1 MKVLITGSN
10 GFIGRNLSLWLK
22 SSGHTVIGFDAAD
35 NEATLVNALKE
46 VDFIVHLAGINR
58 PLNKQ
63 EFYDGNTNFT
73 KKLVDLIKQSNRKI
87 PLIYSSSIQAELD
100 NDYGKS
106 KKMAEDYLLSF
117 QKESKNLVYV
127 YRLSNVFGKW
137 CRPNY
142 NSALATFCYNIANDL
157 PIEVRDPNYVVHYV
171 YIDDI
176 CKEWLFLIE
185 GKITKDSRVLQ
196 EVLPIYD
203 VSLGML
209 SDMLNA
215 FKNSRTNM
223 NAPSTKNEF
232 EKKLYATYLSYLP
245 ENNFSYPLNMHVD
258 SRGSFTEFLRT
269 PENGQV
275 SVNIANPGITK
286 GNHYHHTKN
295 EKFLTVSGECLIRFR
310 KVDSKEVIEY
320 KVSGEKLEVIDIPPG
335 YTHSITNIGKTNSVT
350 IMWSNEQFDPNNPD
364 TYFEEV

>member
-1 MKVLITGSN
+1 MKILITGSN

-22 SSGHTVIGFDAAD
+22 FSGHTVLGYDATD
-35 NEATLVNALKE
+35 NESTLANALKE
-46 VDFIVHLAGINR
+46 ADFIVHLAGINR
-58 PLNKQ
+58 PLNNQ

-73 KKLVDLIKQSNRKI
+73 KKLVDLIKESKRKI

-117 QKESKNLVYV
+117 QKESKNIVYV

-142 NSALATFCYNIANDL
+142 NSALATFCYNIANNL
-157 PIEVRDPNYVVHYV
+157 PIEVRDQNYIVHYV

-176 CKEWLFLIE
+176 CKEWLNLIE
-185 GKITKDSRVLQ
+185 GKINKNSRVLQ
-196 EVLPIYD
+196 EVLPIYN
-203 VSLGML
+203 VSLGQL
-209 SDMLNA
+209 SDMLNG
-215 FKNSRTNM
+215 FKNSRANLNT
-223 NAPSTKNEF
+223 PSTKDEF

-245 ENNFSYPLNMHVD
+245 EKDFSYPLNMHID
-258 SRGSFTEFLRT
+258 DRGSFTEFLKT

-275 SVNIANPGITK
+275 SVNIAHPGITK
-286 GNHYHHTKN
+286 GNHFHHTKN
-295 EKFLTVSGECLIRFR
+295 EKFLTVTGECLVKFR
-310 KVDSKEVIEY
+310 KIGTKEVIEY
-320 KVSGEKLEVIDIPPG
+320 KVSGNKLEVIDIPTG
-335 YTHSITNIGKTNSVT
+335 YTHSITNIGKTDSVT

-364 TYFEEV
+364 TFFEEV